1 MRTRHTYILK
11 TLLLGLLFVVPIST
25 TLLNAQ
31 ESQDC
36 PLMMRDYSALQ
47 EACADMPDGTLC
59 YGAGD
64 VTAFV
69 DCEVTPDFN
78 EMGDQL
84 PLATVCA
91 LHAQGESENEMQTQG
106 VALMR
111 IASAVSEIPV
121 QMIVMGDVNMQN
133 NSSNA
138 TTFETR
144 IDMEAEVRT
153 GPSSQYSIIDTL
165 NAGDIVYVNACNC
178 TGNWLRITLPDGNVG
193 WIAARRATV
202 LDTGMGLP
210 SITPDTPVYNVMQA
224 FTFASAPADESCEQL
239 PAGILIQAPSDVHVP
254 LSINGVAFRL
264 ESTVFVHLEP
274 YAMMMDVLDGAV
286 SIETET
292 QLLDVPEGTR
302 IRIPMTLER
311 LPNGDPELT
320 FYTAGDV
327 VDLPLPLLENPIN
340 PIEAIEDDT
349 LRIVGQGM
357 CDVVSD
363 AGEAECPIYFINR
376 DGDAI
381 TNMQVDFVSAPIGE
395 WASNDYDDPSRLQG
409 NATIGTLNWQPT
421 CSLAGEN
428 FIGPVKYSMTLTD
441 ETGHT
446 SEPYEVY
453 FNCIDG

>member
-1 MRTRHTYILK
+1 MFARYTYILK
-11 TLLLGLLFVVPIST
+11 ALLLGLLFVVPIRT

-340 PIEAIEDDT
+340 RLKRLKMIPCVSWGKVCVMWYRMRAKQNVPFTSSTAMAMRLPTCKLISSAPP
-349 LRIVGQGM
+349 LVNGQAM
-357 CDVVSD
+357 IMTTHHVCKACHDWY
-363 AGEAECPIYFINR
+363 AQLA
-376 DGDAI
+376 
-381 TNMQVDFVSAPIGE
+381 TNMLFGRRKLH
-395 WASNDYDDPSRLQG
+395 W
-409 NATIGTLNWQPT
+409 T
-421 CSLAGEN
+421 CQIFHDA
-428 FIGPVKYSMTLTD
+428 D
-441 ETGHT
+441 R
-446 SEPYEVY
+446 
-453 FNCIDG
+453 